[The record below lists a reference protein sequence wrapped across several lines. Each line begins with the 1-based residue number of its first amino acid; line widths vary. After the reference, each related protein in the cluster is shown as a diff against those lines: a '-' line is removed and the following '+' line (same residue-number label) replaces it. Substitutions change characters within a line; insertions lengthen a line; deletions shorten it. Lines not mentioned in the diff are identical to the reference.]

1 MVDTPLDEAVTCQPQ
16 CMSHARSRRSA
27 DLHPYVRLQFEGL
40 PESRL
45 QASKS
50 AQLRYCE
57 FDTLAMVMAVQ
68 AWDAMAD
75 LPQAD
80 RHVPRAAAS
89 E

>member
-1 MVDTPLDEAVTCQPQ
+1 M
-16 CMSHARSRRSA
+16 
-27 DLHPYVRLQFEGL
+27 

-80 RHVPRAAAS
+80 RHVPRAAAT